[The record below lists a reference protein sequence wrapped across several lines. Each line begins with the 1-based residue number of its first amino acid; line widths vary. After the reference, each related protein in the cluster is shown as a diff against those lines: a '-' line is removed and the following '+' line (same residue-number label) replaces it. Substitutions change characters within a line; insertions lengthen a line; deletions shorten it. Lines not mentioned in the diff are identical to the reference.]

1 MILVRPRNPSSN
13 NRSKLI
19 IYKSGER
26 ISPTPLKISD
36 ESHIQRNHEAAI
48 PNMSNLI
55 RVNNRVVEEQ
65 KASEEKEEEI
75 VDFEQSSIEDR
86 PGIINEFSDPLRQ
99 SIIAY

>member
-75 VDFEQSSIEDR
+75 VDIEQSSIEDR

>member
-36 ESHIQRNHEAAI
+36 ESHIQRNHDAAI

-75 VDFEQSSIEDR
+75 VDIEQSSIEDR

>member
-55 RVNNRVVEEQ
+55 RVNNRVVEKQ

-75 VDFEQSSIEDR
+75 VDIEQSSIEDR

>member
-75 VDFEQSSIEDR
+75 VDIEQSAIEDR

>member
-75 VDFEQSSIEDR
+75 VDIDQSSIEDR
-86 PGIINEFSDPLRQ
+86 PGIINEFSDALRQ

>member
-36 ESHIQRNHEAAI
+36 ESHIQRNHDAAI